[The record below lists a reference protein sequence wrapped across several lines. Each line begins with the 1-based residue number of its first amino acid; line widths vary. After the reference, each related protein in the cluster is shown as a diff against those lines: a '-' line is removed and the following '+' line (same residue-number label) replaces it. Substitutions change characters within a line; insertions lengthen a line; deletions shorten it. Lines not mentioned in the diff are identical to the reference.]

1 MLWFPLFVSEFES
14 RHLISDI
21 LGHDGI
27 LSDDVLLSALDS
39 NVDFEDLLDLPAN
52 DHEAEESFDS
62 PGLCVNPQQVHHQQ
76 TYPITVQLSPP
87 QPTPITIDTSPT
99 IRHLLTSNKIQDLKS
114 GQKIILQPIQAPK
127 LVVQQQNPVA
137 AATTLV
143 YKNELTKK
151 VPEKRSAHNVI
162 EKRYRSSINDKIIEL
177 KNIVAGEEAK
187 LNKSAVLRKTVDYI
201 RYLQNQNLKLK
212 KENMMLKNGS
222 GIQQL
227 IEEENVSS
235 PEDSLPMSPESMGST
250 ASELSPEPPR
260 SMMDKSR
267 LMLCSVMFMVCLVN
281 PFGSVLNGGA
291 QETSQPSSGSR
302 TLLEDVSSK
311 VSPSSWMTSWIIHSL
326 MCLLVLIKIFIYGD
340 NVNDLEATM
349 KTYQKQKNQNDF
361 VGALTTLGRPP
372 PTSRF
377 DLVSSGLWQSMHQI
391 LHRLGIARLF
401 VNRAV
406 GKNSNLVLW
415 RKEVAM
421 TYHQLSLQE
430 DDCSNGS
437 WKALIIALTSVNM
450 TESAGKALPKKFRS
464 LVYATLALKL
474 KTKWLS
480 KFYMFKAKQYANGN
494 EDNHVHPK
502 LSWLLSKE
510 GQEFF
515 FKHRSLNEKPSCM
528 VDTSAIKNDPVAAWS
543 RFHRDELLKRALGIL
558 LLPGQ
563 HTGTVQDALDK
574 IKEAERNNMASN
586 PLLAPPDLTSHW
598 WASILKVAAT
608 WMLNQ
613 DPKTEDFREVENI
626 PHSVSKT
633 LVGKAMMATFKSA
646 KTYHDKSAEHQILE
660 EATWELDTAAR
671 DLKYTG
677 EELVLSQEELI
688 LKNCLLLA
696 CDWQLTARTGNWQ
709 NEENGGQPVSLED
722 LEDFQNDLNSLK
734 RVSSNLNWARPR
746 IYLHEATL
754 RLMAGAAPNRTQ
766 KLLDQSLI
774 QRSSSRGLICGKGTP
789 RKKEKCFENE
799 ELTFLIFYFFQMKK
813 WSSQG
818 RKSMR

>member
-1 MLWFPLFVSEFES
+1 MENDIDINGKKCFDILVCNEFES
-14 RHLISDI
+14 TYLISDI

-76 TYPITVQLSPP
+76 TYPLTVQLSPP
-87 QPTPITIDTSPT
+87 QPTPISVVSSTIDTSPT

-127 LVVQQQNPVA
+127 LVVQQPNPVV

-222 GIQQL
+222 GVQQL

-281 PFGSVLNGGA
+281 PFGSVLNGGV
-291 QETSQPSSGSR
+291 QETSQPSSGR

-311 VSPSSWMTSWIIHSL
+311 VSPSSMTSWIIHSL

-340 NVNDLEATM
+340 NVNDLKETM
-349 KTYQKQKNQNDF
+349 KTYQKQKNQKDF
-361 VGALTTLGRPP
+361 AGALATLGRPP
-372 PTSRF
+372 PSTRF
-377 DLVSSGLWQSMHQI
+377 DLVSSGIWQTMHQI

-406 GKNSNLVLW
+406 GTNLVLW

-430 DDCSNGS
+430 DYCPNGS

-450 TESAGKALPKKFRS
+450 AESAGKALPKKFRS

-480 KFYMFKAKQYANGN
+480 KFYMFKAKQYANGS
-494 EDNHVHPK
+494 EVDVHPNMP
-502 LSWLLSKE
+502 WLLSNQ

-515 FKHRSLNEKPSCM
+515 FKHRNLSEKPSCM
-528 VDTSAIKNDPVAAWS
+528 VDTSTIKNDPVAAWS

-563 HTGTVQDALDK
+563 HTGTVQDALEK
-574 IKEAERNNMASN
+574 IKEAESNNMATN
-586 PLLAPPDLTSHW
+586 PLLAPPDLTSDW

-613 DPKTEDFREVENI
+613 KPTMEDFQKVENF
-626 PHSVSKT
+626 PDSVSKT
-633 LVGKAMMATFKSA
+633 LVGRSILATFQSA
-646 KTYHDKSAEHQILE
+646 KTYHDKSADHQILE
-660 EATWELDTAAR
+660 EATWTLDTAAR

-677 EELVLSQEELI
+677 EELILSQEELI

-696 CDWQLTARTGNWQ
+696 CDWQLTARTGKWQ
-709 NEENGGQPVSLED
+709 NEENGQPVSLED
-722 LEDFQNDLNSLK
+722 LEAFQNDLNSLK
-734 RVSSNLNWARPR
+734 RVSSNLTWARPR

-774 QRSSSRGLICGKGTP
+774 QRSSSRGLICGKGTKNKMF
-789 RKKEKCFENE
+789 KK
-799 ELTFLIFYFFQMKK
+799 
-813 WSSQG
+813 
-818 RKSMR
+818 